1 MKNINYHL
9 IVGNQMEISL
19 KAYWAMLT
27 RLKDNFFTS
36 NVDSLASFFDIW
48 MSYSV
53 DIYNNSFEKQ
63 DAEQNS
69 LSHKL

>member
-1 MKNINYHL
+1 
-9 IVGNQMEISL
+9 MEVSL
-19 KAYWAMLT
+19 KAYWVMLT
-27 RLKDNFFTS
+27 RLKDSFFTS

-53 DIYNNSFEKQ
+53 DIYNNNFEKQ
-63 DAEQNS
+63 EVEQNH